1 MNAQQLSHD
10 AYNILHEAR
19 YANRINYAKFDVV
32 LNIIIRDAAYIA
44 ADVSSMMKEY
54 NKYTP

>member
-10 AYNILHEAR
+10 AYNILHEAY
-19 YANRINYAKFDVV
+19 YANRMNYIKYEVT

-44 ADVSSMMKEY
+44 ADVCDMMKEY

>member
-19 YANRINYAKFDVV
+19 YANRMNYIKYEVT

-44 ADVSSMMKEY
+44 SDVCDMVQFH
-54 NKYTP
+54 NKYTL